1 MAALETE
8 ANEAV
13 SRQQPEVFRDLTSG
27 DILGNVLYMGVPS
40 MVGFASMTIY
50 ALISMFWVAR
60 IGTAEVAAVTLFS
73 SFAAILGAVNSMVG
87 SGSVAVIS
95 RRFGERDFDGTA
107 NAVKQTMVM
116 KFSMGLPMAA
126 AGYLLAGH
134 VLRVM
139 TSDQRVISLGVA
151 YARVYFLGLPFMFT
165 MYTVYTALRG
175 IGEAPR
181 AMYIMLAT
189 TALNMGLDPLLIF
202 KFGLGVRG
210 AALGSALSAATAVTV
225 GLLVLR
231 FGQGCLRTR
240 MRGFRT
246 DPEVMGQV
254 LRIGLPPFVESLSR
268 SAAVWVFAIFVATYG
283 VTVVAA
289 YGIVTRVVELGA
301 VFAVGLEL
309 GASAIV
315 GQNMGAGKPERAA
328 QSARKAALLALG
340 IALGVSTLEVIFGRE
355 IMQIFGRATEVK
367 ALGAYVLV
375 FFAIAQP
382 MSACAVALAS
392 AFYGSGHT
400 WPPMIAAL
408 TAAWVVQIPLA
419 GLCVHVFHLP
429 TLALWLVV
437 ILANVVLLS
446 VMVAWFRRGTWKRGR
461 V

>member
-1 MAALETE
+1 ME
-8 ANEAV
+8 AKRASPAQEPEA
-13 SRQQPEVFRDLTSG
+13 FRDLTSG
-27 DILGNVLYMGVPS
+27 DILGNVLYMGIPS
-40 MVGFASMTIY
+40 MIGFASMTMY

-95 RRFGERDFDGTA
+95 RRFGEGDFDGTA

-116 KFSMGLPMAA
+116 KFLIGLPMGI
-126 AGYLLAGH
+126 AGYFLAGH

-139 TSDQRVISLGVA
+139 TDDERVISLGVA

-175 IGEAPR
+175 IGDAPR
-181 AMYIMLAT
+181 AMYIMLFT
-189 TALNMGLDPLLIF
+189 TALNIGLDPLLIF
-202 KFGLGVRG
+202 KFKLGVRG
-210 AALGSALSAATAVTV
+210 AALGSALSAMTAVTV

-231 FGQGCLRTR
+231 FGGGCLRTR
-240 MRGFRT
+240 MRGYRF
-246 DPEVMGQV
+246 DPAVMGQV
-254 LRIGLPPFVESLSR
+254 LRIGFPPFVESLSR

-315 GQNMGAGKPERAA
+315 GQNLGAGKPERAA
-328 QSARKAALLALG
+328 ASARKAALLALG
-340 IALGVSTLEVIFGRE
+340 IALVFSTLEIAFGKH
-355 IMQIFGRATEVK
+355 IMQVFGRASEVK
-367 ALGAYVLV
+367 VLGAYVLV

-382 MSACAVALAS
+382 MSASAIALAS

-408 TAAWVVQIPLA
+408 AAAWLIQIPLA
-419 GLCVHVFHLP
+419 GLCVHVFHLEA
-429 TLALWLVV
+429 LALWLVV
-437 ILANVVLLS
+437 ILANVVLLA

-461 V
+461 A